1 MNYIRIMKITDQEE
15 IMSFARNRWKDNP
28 KPCSGAI
35 HWEDFCCHNAA
46 EPRIILV
53 KAESETSL
61 AEAIEKLHEELMQL
75 GDISPKSIFFGLSE
89 KEQSFLAKQF
99 FASSHPFLEL
109 IPGCPVDVQEY
120 ILSDRI
126 EAVALLFME

>member
-1 MNYIRIMKITDQEE
+1 
-15 IMSFARNRWKDNP
+15 MSFARTRWKDNA
-28 KPCSGAI
+28 KPCIGAI
-35 HWEDFCCHNAA
+35 HWEDFCYHNVA

-53 KAESETSL
+53 KTESETSL

-75 GDISPKSIFFGLSE
+75 GDISPKSLFFGLSE
-89 KEQSFLAKQF
+89 KEQSFSAKLF
-99 FASSHPFLEL
+99 FARSHPLLEL
-109 IPGCPVDVQEY
+109 IPRCTVDIQEY